1 MPCCSWYSDFGYFWV
16 KKSYLDVGS
25 SRYSHISSYLSIH
38 SLFMFSCCSWGVDLA
53 NIAVLAGSPVELLM
67 GRHRCQGPKLCHGLG
82 RCSSYKER
90 DNLTEIC
97 GKTLYMWWKKWL
109 VSYRFPLKQIHWSIE
124 CSGVNHEPPSC
135 APRNTWSCLLAWQM
149 GARPRR
155 PRTGFPDVIVILIW
169 WLLFCGLHV
178 VSSIRK
184 ILNWHI
190 PVDPFL
196 FSMSTLQDHPVRK
209 EPSDAEEREVE
220 ETPTA
225 PAECRNGASFA
236 PIQKF

>member
-1 MPCCSWYSDFGYFWV
+1 M
-16 KKSYLDVGS
+16 
-25 SRYSHISSYLSIH
+25 
-38 SLFMFSCCSWGVDLA
+38 
-53 NIAVLAGSPVELLM
+53 E
-67 GRHRCQGPKLCHGLG
+67 
-82 RCSSYKER
+82 
-90 DNLTEIC
+90 
-97 GKTLYMWWKKWL
+97 KWL

-124 CSGVNHEPPSC
+124 CSGVNREPPSC

-196 FSMSTLQDHPVRK
+196 FSMSTLKDHPVRK

-220 ETPTA
+220 ELQQLLLNAEMA
-225 PAECRNGASFA
+225 PLSHRSRNFSCAVG
-236 PIQKF
+236 QVTLG